1 MRVRGHALGGNAI
14 ARGLEM
20 DPSGDVHAL
29 QACGIDAAS
38 HLEAQCTRRW
48 TVFSL
53 PQEPQR
59 CIIAVIATLMNDALI
74 WKVEKDGKER
84 EEESSVPLGGHL
96 RLKGCPV
103 HLTYF

>member
-1 MRVRGHALGGNAI
+1 MRRLTWKRSALDA
-14 ARGLEM
+14 GLSS
-20 DPSGDVHAL
+20 P
-29 QACGIDAAS
+29 C
-38 HLEAQCTRRW
+38 
-48 TVFSL
+48 

-59 CIIAVIATLMNDALI
+59 CIIGVIATLMNDALI
-74 WKVEKDGKER
+74 WKVEKDGEER